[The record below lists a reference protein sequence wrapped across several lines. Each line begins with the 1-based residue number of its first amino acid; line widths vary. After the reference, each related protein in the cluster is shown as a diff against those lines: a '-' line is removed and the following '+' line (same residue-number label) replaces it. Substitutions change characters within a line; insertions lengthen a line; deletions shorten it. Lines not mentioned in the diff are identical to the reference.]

1 MKLCT
6 EDDSSLSGPALRTE
20 EGIDYA
26 ASVPPSNSSGIMEF
40 EKKRSS
46 SSNINKK
53 MRASSGKF
61 QAMKGKKKGSAKNL
75 LVPRSKGTAKTIIHE
90 EEPSIQRDSY

>member
-26 ASVPPSNSSGIMEF
+26 ASVPPSHSSGIMEF

-46 SSNINKK
+46 SSNIKK

-61 QAMKGKKKGSAKNL
+61 
-75 LVPRSKGTAKTIIHE
+75 
-90 EEPSIQRDSY
+90 